1 MINVPPTSDHAEVD
15 LGPAA
20 GVTDRGLRHLRN
32 EDAVALGSQQTPG
45 GLVVVAVV
53 CDGVSSSP
61 RPDEASQAAARASLP
76 VLLEAVRD
84 SADLAEACVAA
95 VAAARASVA
104 GLGEPENE
112 RSATTFLSAVAA
124 RDQVTLCWLGDS
136 RAYWLAPAESE
147 SEAESAQLTRDDS
160 VAEGMV
166 EAGLATEDA
175 AMALPHAHVLTRWL
189 DAEAA
194 DLDGDPARAPHVER
208 YYPARPRG
216 PAALLRRLVELPARR
231 GRTGPA
237 RPAPRA
243 DRPARRRERH
253 GAVRG
258 RGRRRRQ
265 HHRRPDPLPHPR
277 ALLTRPRQYF
287 APTDPENVP
296 GFIGKHISRILLPPA
311 AIREMPMYAV
321 NSPIA
326 IGVKTARGP
335 AARDTPA
342 Q

>member
-208 YYPARPRG
+208 FTPPG
-216 PAALLRRLVELPARR
+216 PGVLLLCSDGLWNY
-231 GRTGPA
+231 
-237 RPAPRA
+237 
-243 DRPARRRERH
+243 
-253 GAVRG
+253 
-258 RGRRRRQ
+258 
-265 HHRRPDPLPHPR
+265 RPDAAELARLALPR
-277 ALLTRPRQYF
+277 AL
-287 APTDPENVP
+287 TDPL
-296 GFIGKHISRILLPPA
+296 GA
-311 AIREMPMYAV
+311 ANDMVRFAV
-321 NSPIA
+321 EAGGADNITAVLIPYPI
-326 IGVKTARGP
+326 P
-335 AARDTPA
+335 EPS
-342 Q
+342 